1 MEKKM
6 SLIGAIST
14 LIGTMVGAA
23 IFVLLRPVESQTG
36 S

>member
-6 SLIGAIST
+6 SLFGA
-14 LIGTMVGAA
+14 MVGAA
-23 IFVLLRPVESQTG
+23 IFVLLSPLASQTG